1 MPDRTAKPAGAALQ
15 AAPAS
20 WCKQMTQAERRIY
33 LIRSL
38 LKERPQY
45 PGIAL
50 PPGER
55 EQRALLRSLC
65 NIRPPVPASAE
76 FLSVQDAYLSERLA
90 ERGVTELRDLT
101 PVRPGLYLWQGDITT
116 LAADAVVN
124 AANSEMLGCF
134 VPCHGCIDNTIHTY
148 AGVQLR
154 LECAELMRRQGHEE
168 APGRAKITSAY
179 NLPSRY
185 VLHTV
190 GPIIS
195 GAVAGSDQRLLADC
209 YRSCLD
215 LAAGHGLRSVA
226 FCCISTG
233 EFRFPNELAAQV
245 AIETVTQWQQENPCQ
260 IEVVFNVFKKRDYDI
275 YKRLLRTGGAAQK

>member
-1 MPDRTAKPAGAALQ
+1 MPDRTAKPAGASLQ

-45 PGIAL
+45 PGIAI

-134 VPCHGCIDNTIHTY
+134 VPCHGRIDNPTP
-148 AGVQLR
+148 V
-154 LECAELMRRQGHEE
+154 
-168 APGRAKITSAY
+168 
-179 NLPSRY
+179 
-185 VLHTV
+185 
-190 GPIIS
+190 
-195 GAVAGSDQRLLADC
+195 
-209 YRSCLD
+209 
-215 LAAGHGLRSVA
+215 
-226 FCCISTG
+226 
-233 EFRFPNELAAQV
+233 
-245 AIETVTQWQQENPCQ
+245 
-260 IEVVFNVFKKRDYDI
+260 
-275 YKRLLRTGGAAQK
+275 